1 MITSRILTGL
11 VLCLS
16 LGAFA
21 GLAAEGQKDEVI
33 AQVNGDKLTFAD
45 LERKQPAKLL
55 QARYQH
61 YRTERDALDQL
72 IDDHLLEMQAQRE
85 KLTIAQL
92 LERHVA
98 SQIKDPTEDQLQ
110 GYYEGMQ
117 TDEPFAA
124 VRDKILDRIRQVR
137 LAKARGAYRKLLRS
151 QANIHV
157 LLAPPSVEVAL
168 GSAPTRGSRNSP
180 IIMIEFA
187 DYECPYCQKI
197 DADLKKLQDEFR
209 GNLGLVFKDFPLPM
223 HSRAEKAAEAARCAG
238 AQGKFWEFHDLL
250 FDNSKNLEATHLKEY
265 ARALK
270 LEAARFDEC
279 LDLGEQAAT
288 VQMDSTQAQRLGL
301 TGTPSFFINGHLL
314 SGAVNYG
321 TLREMVEQEL
331 AASLPSTKESAR
343 K

>member
-16 LGAFA
+16 LGASA
-21 GLAAEGQKDEVI
+21 GLAAEGQNDTVI

-61 YRTERDALDQL
+61 YRAERDALDQL

-85 KLTIAQL
+85 KLTIEQL
-92 LERHVA
+92 LERHVT
-98 SQIKDPTEDQLQ
+98 SQVKDPTEEQVQ

-137 LAKARGAYRKLLRS
+137 LAKARAVYRKSLRS

-168 GSAPTRGSRNSP
+168 GSAPTRGSRNAP
-180 IIMIEFA
+180 VIIIEFA

-197 DADLKKLQDEFR
+197 DADLKKLQEEFG

-223 HSRAEKAAEAARCAG
+223 HSRAEKAAEAARCAD
-238 AQGKFWEFHDLL
+238 AQGKFWEFHDFL

-270 LEAARFDEC
+270 LDAARFDGC

-314 SGAVNYG
+314 SGAVNYS